1 MGRLFIIVFLNFS
14 LYRSPETPKSFLLH
28 WEGMADTRSKHGRKG
43 VEQVVEEEI
52 VVPVLEDASPVGFQ
66 TLVRYLLENNKCS
79 DRTRRQEAE
88 DAERRQEERE
98 IRRREVEQE
107 AEKRR
112 RQDIIDAEE
121 RQEKRDAKKL
131 LLEKEA
137 REELRKQ
144 QIEDEKRAFEHQQ
157 ELMKLQAE
165 IGEKA
170 DTVRRVESDRSRKRD
185 RAVAAIQSYR
195 ESDDVEDYLLT
206 AEKKLQVGEIP
217 EGEWATILASKL
229 GGKIGSAWQD
239 LLMAGGEYKDVKAGL
254 LTVCGY
260 TPKLAGELFFG
271 FRQDALKG
279 MSADQLWHR
288 GVQLLRRIVAPA
300 RLEPGVE
307 FALVKAWIWSVVP
320 RKARVLLDA
329 RVVSTS
335 GELIGALQDHLVLEG
350 DRSEGQVAVFRRQNQ
365 GQEFGRNIGS
375 VGANGRRVAG
385 NCFKCGKPGHKAA
398 DCWQEDTSG
407 GSSGASEPSSSD
419 SGFVRTIVCYTCG
432 VEGHKSTQCPK
443 IKQENP
449 SPKVGQAKP
458 VRRLRHEGAT
468 DVVIKGV
475 VNGKEVSIVLDSGTV
490 ISVVPEYMVGEE
502 QKTGEVV
509 SIIAFQSKEPV
520 YFPIARVKFKI
531 EHLEWEEE
539 VALAPVVEGQSTE
552 VLCRLDVRSDL
563 GFQLVALVREQD
575 KILREVTRSEAKE
588 EASEQKNIE
597 KVIAVEKPKK
607 KPVTPAVEEAVETGK
622 GGLAADRPVSTP
634 KAADRPVST
643 PKPGPAAA
651 VEPNIYSVVEGKESS
666 LAEDED
672 GAIDL
677 LVEDEDCVVEL
688 LAEDE
693 AEDEEE
699 DLIEDKL
706 SCLKPRGS
714 KENDLVISPGKS
726 EKGSRADLVEEPKT
740 DLSVE
745 GRRTLAEG
753 DLIVSRRPDRKE
765 AWQGPHNLVKAV
777 SRVENE
783 AKLEK
788 GGSKV
793 VYYPRMEEDRRIMGV
808 ENGRE
813 DKMLEPNIDKR
824 VVGSSRRKIGFDGRK
839 VGWDG
844 RIVGC
849 DRGEGLAVSEN
860 RAAANTSVLSP
871 RIAKPAPSA
880 VDWTEEGLETFKDS
894 EVSPVKLS
902 ILTISSEEDVF
913 VFHDGESA
921 VLERKELEYAAETTG
936 LRAAPI
942 SQLVGGDVG
951 TSPTDKKEES
961 VKGEEP
967 AEEKVAVCKRKEL
980 EEAKERN
987 KKDERLKP

>member
-1 MGRLFIIVFLNFS
+1 MNYNFFVNFS
-14 LYRSPETPKSFLLH
+14 LYRSPVTPKSFLSH

-217 EGEWATILASKL
+217 DGEWATILASKL

-320 RKARVLLDA
+320 RRTKILLDG
-329 RVVSTS
+329 RVVTSS

-432 VEGHKSTQCPK
+432 VEGHKSPQCPK

-490 ISVVPEYMVGEE
+490 ISVVPEDMVGEE

-520 YFPIARVKFKI
+520 YLPIARVKFKI
-531 EHLEWEEE
+531 EHLEWEKE
-539 VALAPVVEGQSTE
+539 VALAPIVEGQSTE

-575 KILREVTRSEAKE
+575 KILREVTRSEAKV

-607 KPVTPAVEEAVETGK
+607 KPAVEEAVETGK
-622 GGLAADRPVSTP
+622 GGL
-634 KAADRPVST
+634 AADRPVST

-677 LVEDEDCVVEL
+677 LVEDEDCVVKL

-706 SCLKPRGS
+706 PRLKPRGS

-726 EKGSRADLVEEPKT
+726 EKSSRADLVEEPKT

-745 GRRTLAEG
+745 RRRTLAEG

-777 SRVENE
+777 SR
-783 AKLEK
+783 
-788 GGSKV
+788 
-793 VYYPRMEEDRRIMGV
+793 V

-871 RIAKPAPSA
+871 RIAKPAPSV

-894 EVSPVKLS
+894 EVSPVKLC

-921 VLERKELEYAAETTG
+921 VLKREELELAEETTG
-936 LRAAPI
+936 LRAAPN

-951 TSPTDKKEES
+951 TSPTGKKEELKKKEES
-961 VKGEEP
+961 SK
-967 AEEKVAVCKRKEL
+967 KKEL
-980 EEAKERN
+980 EEAKEMN
-987 KKDERLKP
+987 KKDERPKP